1 MKLHKKKSKL
11 NSHNPIATVFFYLV
25 MTVFMLFALIPFYVI
40 IATSL
45 TSYQELTSTM
55 SFVWWPKN
63 GIDLS
68 SYYTILF
75 DDMFASTNVPTL
87 ILGFINTMWIALVT
101 VTAQLF
107 FSGLAAFAYSKL
119 RFRWKNKV
127 FLMEL
132 ATMMIPTACMGIT
145 SFMFYRWL
153 GWTDSYLPVVIP
165 GMFGSATTIFF
176 LRGFFDGIPTS
187 LIEAAKIDGL
197 GTFGCYLKIIM
208 PLAKP
213 AFMAQLIF
221 AFVSAYNA
229 YGGPLLYL
237 TQDTQV
243 TLQLALTQISN
254 SYGSFTNIRC
264 AAAVVGL
271 VPMIVVFLACQ
282 KYFIEGIAAG
292 SVKG

>member
-1 MKLHKKKSKL
+1 MKLFKRKKRL
-11 NSHNPIATVFFYLV
+11 NSYHPVTTIFFYV
-25 MTVFMLFALIPFYVI
+25 IMSVFMLFTLIPFFVVLI
-40 IATSL
+40 TSL
-45 TSYQELTSTM
+45 TSYEELSSTM
-55 SFVWWPKN
+55 SFVWWPKE
-63 GIDLS
+63 GIDFS
-68 SYYTILF
+68 AYHTVLF
-75 DDMFASTNVPTL
+75 DDMFASTSVPTL

-119 RFRWKNKV
+119 RFRWKSRL
-127 FLMEL
+127 FMLEL
-132 ATMMIPTACMGIT
+132 TTMMIPTACMGIT

-153 GWTDSYLPVVIP
+153 GWTDSYLPVVVP

-176 LRGFFDGIPTS
+176 LRSFFDGISTS
-187 LIEAAKIDGL
+187 LLEAAKIDGL
-197 GTFGCYLKIIM
+197 GTFRCYTKIVL

-237 TQDTQV
+237 TQDTQI

-254 SYGSFTNIRC
+254 SYGSFTNVRC
-264 AAAVVGL
+264 AAAVIGL
-271 VPMIVVFLACQ
+271 IPMIIVFLACQ

-292 SVKG
+292 GVKG